1 MKELVTDLKYLVNV
15 CSPIKDIDEGIR
27 IGRDLLKFLKTTD
40 SGVGLAANQVG
51 IDARVCV
58 INVHRPVILVNPVIQ
73 NSFKKIF
80 FQEACLSFPGE
91 VITTQRYAN
100 IQVKCDNQSHDLF
113 FAENNLL
120 ETVCVQ
126 HEIDHLNGITMHKRQ
141 IELDKIDDKSYYR
154 NIKEL

>member
-1 MKELVTDLKYLVNV
+1 MKELVTDLNFLVNV

-58 INVHRPVILVNPVIQ
+58 INVTRPVILVNPVVQ

-91 VITTQRYAN
+91 VVATQRYAN

-113 FAENNLL
+113 FTEENLL

-126 HEIDHLNGITMHKRQ
+126 HEIDHLNGVTMFDRAV
-141 IELDKIDDKSYYR
+141 D
-154 NIKEL
+154 KELFDV